1 MLEKTGTTAFAN
13 GKMLAARDG
22 GIGLITFN
30 QPEKLNA
37 MSVEVRSFTKEKL
50 AAAIAGAQHNN
61 GWISFY
67 THEVCDS
74 PSEYG
79 ATPAMLDDVLKA
91 LAQARIDVLPMR
103 EAVAVALG

>member
-1 MLEKTGTTAFAN
+1 MISYA
-13 GKMLAARDG
+13 
-22 GIGLITFN
+22 
-30 QPEKLNA
+30 Q
-37 MSVEVRSFTKEKL
+37 EKL

-67 THEVCDS
+67 THDVSDS

-79 ATPAMLDDVLKA
+79 ATPAMLDQVLKA
-91 LAQARIDVLPMR
+91 LAEARIDVLPMR